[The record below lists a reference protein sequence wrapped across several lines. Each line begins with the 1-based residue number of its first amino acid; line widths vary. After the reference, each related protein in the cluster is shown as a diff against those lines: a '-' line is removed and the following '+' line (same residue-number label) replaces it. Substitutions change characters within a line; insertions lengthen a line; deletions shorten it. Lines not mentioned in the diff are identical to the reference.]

1 MDTLDVKLPFVVTRS
16 NSEKGELWMAA
27 SPRSTPQL
35 RDMLVLFLF
44 AFLTG
49 CQTPDREET
58 VGTSEGFKNLLD
70 AVVRLDVR
78 ESSFRDGTRKMVRGV
93 GSGVILD
100 QEGYILTNAHVV
112 GPDVEDILV
121 TLPSLERVTA
131 ELIGWDHWTDLAL
144 LKMDVK
150 SLAERGIPY
159 KHAEFGDS
167 RRLYPGQSVFAVGTP
182 NGLTRTVT
190 RGIISN
196 PNRYFS
202 ASNQIRGYETGFFNT
217 WLQTD
222 AAINPGNSGGP
233 LVDEAGRIIGI
244 NTRSYLGA
252 NNLSF
257 AVPAS
262 IALDIL
268 PDLKSSGKVTR
279 SYIGIRPAPLQDLE
293 SFFGI
298 EANVG
303 MLVDS
308 VDPGSPAATVGLRA
322 GDILLQLN
330 GHPLDVRFPEQIPP
344 ILHTIAEF
352 PLGDALDF
360 TVLRNGETRQ
370 VMVTTEQLESRVGE
384 RWAFEKWGISVEDV
398 SRAYARE
405 EQIKSD
411 DGVLVTG
418 VQQAFPGDQA
428 GLRFGDI
435 VLSINR
441 QKVDTLDALKSFY
454 EGYEQRPDK
463 VLLEVWRDH
472 RVSFF
477 VMEPR

>member
-1 MDTLDVKLPFVVTRS
+1 
-16 NSEKGELWMAA
+16 
-27 SPRSTPQL
+27 
-35 RDMLVLFLF
+35 MLGWALLGL
-44 AFLTG
+44 LTG
-49 CQTPDREET
+49 CQAPVEEAS
-58 VGTSEGFKNLLD
+58 GTSDGFKNLLE

-78 ESSFRDGTRKMVRGV
+78 EASFQDGTRKMVRGV

-144 LKMDVK
+144 LKMDVA
-150 SLAERGIPY
+150 SLEERGIAY
-159 KHAEFGDS
+159 SHAEFGNS
-167 RRLYPGQSVFAVGTP
+167 QALYPGQSVFAVGTP

-202 ASNQIRGYETGFFNT
+202 ASNQIRGYETGYFNT

-233 LVDEAGRIIGI
+233 LVDDGGRIVGI

-257 AVPAS
+257 AVPAR
-262 IALDIL
+262 IAQEIL
-268 PDLKSSGKVTR
+268 PELKAAGAVAR

-322 GDILLQLN
+322 GDILLELN
-330 GHPLDVRFPEQIPP
+330 REALDVRFPEQIPP
-344 ILHTIAEF
+344 VLHTIAEI
-352 PLGDALDF
+352 PIGSELSF
-360 TVLRNGETRQ
+360 TLLRNGETRE
-370 VMVTTEQLESRVGE
+370 VRVTTEPLESRVGE
-384 RWAFEKWGISVEDV
+384 RWAFEQWGISVEDV

-405 EQIKSD
+405 EQIKTD
-411 DGVLVTG
+411 EGVLVTG
-418 VQQAFPGDQA
+418 VQQAFPGEQA
-428 GLRFGDI
+428 GLQYGDI

-441 QKVDTLDALKSFY
+441 QKVESLDSLKAFY
-454 EGYEQRPDK
+454 ESYERVPEK
-463 VLLEVWRDH
+463 VLLEVWRNH

-477 VMEPR
+477 VLQPR

>member
-1 MDTLDVKLPFVVTRS
+1 MKIFLLSCFA
-16 NSEKGELWMAA
+16 LMA
-27 SPRSTPQL
+27 
-35 RDMLVLFLF
+35 
-44 AFLTG
+44 G
-49 CQTPDREET
+49 CQVPVKDISQTT
-58 VGTSEGFKNLLD
+58 AGFQNLLD
-70 AVVRLDVR
+70 SVVRLDVR
-78 ESSFRDGTRKMVRGV
+78 EASFRDGTRKTVRGV

-100 QEGYILTNAHVV
+100 ASGYILTNAHVV
-112 GPDVEDILV
+112 GSDVEDILV

-144 LKMDVK
+144 IKMDTV
-150 SLAERGIPY
+150 SLVERGITFS
-159 KHAEFGDS
+159 HADFGNSDT
-167 RRLYPGQSVFAVGTP
+167 LYPGQEVFAVGTP

-202 ASNQIRGYETGFFNT
+202 ATNQIRGYETGYFNT

-233 LVDEAGRIIGI
+233 LVDIGGRIVGI

-257 AVPAS
+257 AVPAN
-262 IALDIL
+262 IAQEIL
-268 PDLKSSGKVTR
+268 PQLKESGRVNR

-298 EANVG
+298 DANVG

-308 VDPGSPAATVGLRA
+308 VDPGSPAATAGLRA
-322 GDILLQLN
+322 GDIVLRMDERS
-330 GHPLDVRFPEQIPP
+330 LDVRFPEQIPP
-344 ILHTIAEF
+344 VLHAIAEA
-352 PLGDALDF
+352 PIDSALQF
-360 TVLRNGETRQ
+360 TVLRNGEERE
-370 VMVTTEQLESRVGE
+370 VTVQTEALESRVGE

-411 DGVLVTG
+411 EGVLVTG
-418 VQQAFPGDQA
+418 VQQAFPGDAA
-428 GLRFGDI
+428 GLQYGDI
-435 VLSINR
+435 VLSLNR
-441 QKVDTLDALKSFY
+441 KPVDSLDALKTYY
-454 EGYEQRPDK
+454 EDYETQPEK
-463 VLLEVWRDH
+463 VLLEVWRNH

-477 VMEPR
+477 VLEPR